1 MSPSRAFRQCKVV
14 GYSRS
19 LHMMGRVLC
28 IHSSI
33 FSPGLQLS
41 TEELILH
48 HSFLTPDLKII

>member
-1 MSPSRAFRQCKVV
+1 MSTSGAFRQCKVV

-33 FSPGLQLS
+33 FSLDLS
-41 TEELILH
+41 QALK
-48 HSFLTPDLKII
+48 HSFSTRLIFDT